1 MKISIFMKKINS
13 QKQEKEFQE
22 LNIMNFRIQKTIQ
35 LMEKVKNLIKQIKR
49 KDREI
54 KIYLFLK

>member
-1 MKISIFMKKINS
+1 
-13 QKQEKEFQE
+13 
-22 LNIMNFRIQKTIQ
+22 MNFRIQKTIQ